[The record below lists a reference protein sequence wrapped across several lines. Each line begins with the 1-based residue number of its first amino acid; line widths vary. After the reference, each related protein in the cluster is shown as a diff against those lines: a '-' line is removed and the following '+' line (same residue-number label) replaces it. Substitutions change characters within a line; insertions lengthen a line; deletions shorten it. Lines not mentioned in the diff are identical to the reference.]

1 MYDFTIASST
11 AVLPVVGQSA
21 GWDGAVGEMALAV
34 TQPTEP
40 LPAWGTEAPLPPPK
54 PK

>member
-1 MYDFTIASST
+1 MYDFLIASGG

-21 GWDGAVGEMALAV
+21 GWDGVVGEMALAV

-40 LPAWGTEAPLPPPK
+40 LPAWGTEVTLPPPK